1 MGWLCW
7 NESVFL
13 EIHHAANMKIND
25 KGSRMKI
32 VKNIRNAEH
41 KRCFDRKNWKK
52 LKFKFHKCKIAK
64 YALWINLKHQSWYVL
79 FCVVDLIACR

>member
-1 MGWLCW
+1 MKKNHSIKWLWGECAE

-32 VKNIRNAEH
+32 VK
-41 KRCFDRKNWKK
+41 
-52 LKFKFHKCKIAK
+52 K
-64 YALWINLKHQSWYVL
+64 YS
-79 FCVVDLIACR
+79 

>member
-1 MGWLCW
+1 MCC

-25 KGSRMKI
+25 KGSKTKI
-32 VKNIRNAEH
+32 VKNSRNAEH

-52 LKFKFHKCKIAK
+52 LKFKFLKCKIAK
-64 YALWINLKHQSWYVL
+64 YVL
-79 FCVVDLIACR
+79 